1 MTFVEALGLDSVD
14 IIGNSMGGGVGINY
28 AIRQPAKVRRLVTI
42 GGIGT
47 NIFTPGPSEG
57 IRLLQEFT
65 ENPTRQRLVDWLHS
79 MVYDPALVTDELIE
93 ERWALATDPP
103 TLESARRMYGKAAFG
118 QMMAAMRASD
128 APMPWAMMHK
138 VQAPTLL
145 DVGPRRPGEPAG
157 HGVDPDAHHSQR
169 RAARVPQL
177 RALGDDRGEE
187 GVRRHRAGLPAPTG
201 LAAAIPVPLIGTAR
215 HDGIGRGPPSPSA
228 DRQGHIMAERV
239 LDRVMAIAD
248 RLREQAADAERLG
261 RLPDE
266 TVKDL
271 KSVGA
276 IRLLQPKQYNGFE
289 VHPREFAETVMTVAS
304 LDPASGWICGVV
316 GVHPYQLAYADS
328 RVPEEIWGTDTDTWV
343 ASPYAPQGVAKPVD
357 GGYIFNGRWQFS
369 SGTDACDWI
378 FLGAMVGDS
387 DGKPLMPPQMLH
399 MILPRK
405 DYQIV
410 EDSWNVVGLRGTGS
424 KDVIVRDAFV
434 PNYRTMNA
442 TEVMDGTAQREAGMT
457 DTLYLMPWSTMF
469 PLGITSAVIGI
480 AEGAL
485 AAHLDYQRD
494 RVGAAGTAIKDDPYV
509 MYAIGEAAADINAAR
524 QELLANVDRIY
535 DIVDAGDEVSFA
547 DRAAGRRTQV
557 RSAWRAV
564 MAVDQIFSR
573 SGGNALRMDNP
584 LQRYWRDAHA
594 GLAHAIHVPG
604 TTFHASA
611 LSSLGIEPEGPLRA
625 MI

>member
-1 MTFVEALGLDSVD
+1 MTHLSATGSVMAEELTYDGTLGEISTDAGVLRYHEAGDGPPLLLLHGSGPGVTGRRNFRGILGTFAEHFRCLILEFPGFGVSDDFGGHPMVTAQGAVSTFVEALGLDSVD
-14 IIGNSMGGGVGINY
+14 VIGNSMGGAV
-28 AIRQPAKVRRLVTI
+28 
-42 GGIGT
+42 
-47 NIFTPGPSEG
+47 
-57 IRLLQEFT
+57 
-65 ENPTRQRLVDWLHS
+65 
-79 MVYDPALVTDELIE
+79 
-93 ERWALATDPP
+93 
-103 TLESARRMYGKAAFG
+103 
-118 QMMAAMRASD
+118 
-128 APMPWAMMHK
+128 
-138 VQAPTLL
+138 
-145 DVGPRRPGEPAG
+145 
-157 HGVDPDAHHSQR
+157 
-169 RAARVPQL
+169 
-177 RALGDDRGEE
+177 
-187 GVRRHRAGLPAPTG
+187 
-201 LAAAIPVPLIGTAR
+201 
-215 HDGIGRGPPSPSA
+215 
-228 DRQGHIMAERV
+228 
-239 LDRVMAIAD
+239 AD
-248 RLREQAADAERLG
+248 RLREQAAEAERLG

-316 GVHPYQLAYADS
+316 GVHPYQLAYADP

-343 ASPYAPQGVAKPVD
+343 ASPYAPQGVAKPVA

-369 SGTDACDWI
+369 SGTDACEWI
-378 FLGAMVGDS
+378 FLGAMVGDA

-405 DYQIV
+405 DYQII
-410 EDSWNVVGLRGTGS
+410 EDSWNVFGLRGTGS

-434 PNYRTMNA
+434 PDCRMMNA

-535 DIVDAGDEVSFA
+535 DIVDAGNEVSFA
-547 DRAAGRRTQV
+547 DRAAGRCTQV

-573 SGGNALRMDNP
+573 SGGNALRMDKP